1 MGGDEDMKKVSPIM
15 QCSIVSCSMSPSCS
29 KVVTQLITRSL
40 HPPDELGSNTV
51 TGHFN

>member
-15 QCSIVSCSMSPSCS
+15 QCSIVSCMSPSCS